1 MVYIMG
7 DDTSEANEENGIDC
21 KMLQAFFDASPQ
33 GVLVIHEGKI
43 VYINQTFCKTMA
55 VTPEIAINQHIEL
68 LADVLSPDAH
78 KLALEGFSNLT
89 LRKKSSDKKR
99 YRFTNRLGET
109 YVLEITANSVEIAD
123 KTYVIAYGEDVTSD
137 EETRENAA
145 RERKAYGIIAE
156 AALSTEDTNQVCGK
170 VLSGLIDNLGFDL
183 GTIRFVNPEDQTLQ
197 LITVIGLDE
206 ESVDS
211 VVAIS
216 DPNNLSA
223 RTARTKQ
230 PLFIQDF
237 SKVSKDLKRMAKPK
251 KLGLYSLIFWPI
263 IGSDDSILGIINVA
277 SRTIK
282 PIGQI
287 DRGFFATVAGMFS
300 IILERRKTEEQLKES
315 QEQFIAF
322 ADNIPGPVFIKDHQ
336 SRVIFT
342 NRFMRITS
350 PKPRDKEK
358 TLVDVFGEQRVK
370 ELEIEDQKILARGPI
385 DRIQESRDME
395 GKIRTY
401 RSHKFPI
408 FREGKAPLIGGFS
421 TDITEQVEAEKQ
433 HEEARARAEFFNDL
447 MAHDI
452 NNHHQ
457 GIMAS
462 LELIL
467 EDEELPERL
476 RNIANKALM
485 QVNRSVSLISNVKK
499 FSMIK
504 QGDVQLEK
512 TDIAETLFLS
522 IETVKQSFPSRAI
535 NVKTNVSK
543 GKYCIMAN
551 EFLQDVF
558 YNLLH
563 NAVKVT
569 TTNEVEIEVK
579 VSLDQ
584 DGEFLRMDFVDWGT
598 GMDDRMKK
606 TVLTSLGERVQR
618 ISGVGLTLVKQIVD
632 QYSGK
637 ISIEDRVPSDY
648 TKGARFVVL
657 LPYGC

>member
-1 MVYIMG
+1 MEEEK
-7 DDTSEANEENGIDC
+7 SEASEENGLDC
-21 KMLQAFFDASPQ
+21 EMLQAFFDASPQ
-33 GVLVIHEGKI
+33 GVLISQGNEI
-43 VYINQTFCKTMA
+43 VYINNAFSRTMGI
-55 VTPEIAINQHIEL
+55 TPELAVNQRIDMLAELLSHDARENALEKFQSLASGKQSFNKERFRFINQ
-68 LADVLSPDAH
+68 
-78 KLALEGFSNLT
+78 
-89 LRKKSSDKKR
+89 
-99 YRFTNRLGET
+99 LGET
-109 YVLEITANSVEIAD
+109 HVIEITANSVQIGD
-123 KTYVIAYGEDVTSD
+123 KTYVITYGEDVTSD
-137 EETRENAA
+137 EDMRESAS

-156 AALSTEDTNQVCGK
+156 AALSTDDTKQICDK
-170 VLSGLIDNLGFDL
+170 VLSGLVESLGYDL
-183 GTIRFVNPEDQTLQ
+183 GTIRLVNQEDETLQ
-197 LITVIGLDE
+197 LISVIGFDIETLE
-206 ESVDS
+206 PS
-211 VVAIS
+211 IS
-216 DPNNLSA
+216 IRDPNTLSA

-251 KLGLYSLIFWPI
+251 KLGLHSLIFWPI
-263 IGSDDSILGIINVA
+263 IGSDGSVLGVINVA
-277 SRTIK
+277 SRTTKSIG
-282 PIGQI
+282 PIDG
-287 DRGFFATVAGMFS
+287 GFFATVAGMFS
-300 IILERRKTEEQLKES
+300 TILERRKAEEQLKES

-322 ADNIPGPVFIKDHQ
+322 ADNMPGPVFIKDHQ

-342 NRFMRITS
+342 NRFMRMADSI
-350 PKPRDKEK
+350 PGMKEK
-358 TLVDVFGEQRVK
+358 SLVDIFGEKRMK

-385 DRIQESRDME
+385 DRIQQSRDIE
-395 GKIRTY
+395 GNIRTY
-401 RSHKFPI
+401 KSHKFPI
-408 FREGKAPLIGGFS
+408 FREGKPPLIGGFS
-421 TDITEQVEAEKQ
+421 TDITERVEAEKQ

-452 NNHHQ
+452 NNMHQ

-476 RNIANKALM
+476 RNMADRALM

-499 FSMIK
+499 FAMIN
-504 QGDVQLEK
+504 QENIQLEK
-512 TDIAETLFLS
+512 TDIAETLIVS
-522 IETVKQSFPSRAI
+522 IETVKQSFPSRNI

-569 TTNEVEIEVK
+569 TEENVEIEVK

-584 DGEFLRMDFVDWGT
+584 DGEYLRLDFVDWGT

-618 ISGVGLTLVKQIVD
+618 ISGVGLTLVKQIID
-632 QYSGK
+632 QYGGK
-637 ISIEDRVPSDY
+637 ISIEDRVPGDY

-657 LPYGC
+657 LPFGC

>member
-1 MVYIMG
+1 MG
-7 DDTSEANEENGIDC
+7 KDKSEATGENGLDC
-21 KMLQAFFDASPQ
+21 TMLQAFFDASPQ
-33 GVLVIHEGKI
+33 GVLISHGNEI
-43 VYINQTFCKTMA
+43 IYINNAFCRTMGI
-55 VTPEIAINQHIEL
+55 TPEVAVNQRIDM
-68 LADVLSPDAH
+68 LAEVLSAEASKEALKTFRD
-78 KLALEGFSNLT
+78 LASGKQSYTKN
-89 LRKKSSDKKR
+89 R

-109 YVLEITANSVEIAD
+109 HVIEISANSIEVDE
-123 KTYVIAYGEDVTSD
+123 KTYVISYGEDVTSD
-137 EETRENAA
+137 EETRESAA

-156 AALSTEDTNQVCGK
+156 AALSTEDTKQICEK
-170 VLSGLIDNLGFDL
+170 VLNGLVENLGYDL
-183 GTIRFVNPEDQTLQ
+183 GTIRLVNQEDQTLQ
-197 LITVIGLDE
+197 LISVIGLDDE
-206 ESVDS
+206 FIEPSI
-211 VVAIS
+211 AIS
-216 DPNNLSA
+216 DPNILSA

-237 SKVSKDLKRMAKPK
+237 SKVSKDLERMAKPK
-251 KLGLYSLIFWPI
+251 RLGLHSLIFWPI
-263 IGSDDSILGIINVA
+263 IGSDGSILGVINVA
-277 SRTIK
+277 SRTTK
-282 PIGQI
+282 SIGPI
-287 DRGFFATVAGMFS
+287 DRGFFATVTGMFS
-300 IILERRKTEEQLKES
+300 TILERRNAEEQLKES

-322 ADNIPGPVFIKDHQ
+322 ADNMPGPVFIKDHQ
-336 SRVIFT
+336 SQVIFT
-342 NRFMRITS
+342 NRFMRMADS
-350 PKPRDKEK
+350 MPGMKEK
-358 TLVDVFGEQRVK
+358 SLVDIFGEKRMK

-408 FREGKAPLIGGFS
+408 FREGKPPLIGGFS
-421 TDITEQVEAEKQ
+421 TDITERVKAEKQ

-452 NNHHQ
+452 NNMHQ

-462 LELIL
+462 LELIM
-467 EDEELPERL
+467 EDEGLPERL
-476 RNIANKALM
+476 RNIADRALM

-499 FSMIK
+499 FSMIN
-504 QGDVQLEK
+504 QENIQLEK
-512 TDIAETLFLS
+512 TDIAETLIVS
-522 IETVKQSFPSRAI
+522 IETVKQSFPNRKIS
-535 NVKTNVSK
+535 VKTNVSM

-569 TTNEVEIEVK
+569 TTKDVEMEVK

-584 DGEFLRMDFVDWGT
+584 DGEYLRMDFVDWGT

-632 QYSGK
+632 QYGGK
-637 ISIEDRVPSDY
+637 ISIEDRVPGDY
-648 TKGARFVVL
+648 TQGARFVVQ
-657 LPYGC
+657 LPFGC

>member
-1 MVYIMG
+1 
-7 DDTSEANEENGIDC
+7 DC

-33 GVLVIHEGKI
+33 GVLVIHEGEI

-55 VTPEIAINQHIEL
+55 VTPEIAVNQRIEL
-68 LADVLSPDAH
+68 LADVLSPDQREH
-78 KLALEGFSNLT
+78 ALEGFSSLA

-99 YRFTNRLGET
+99 YHFTNRLGET
-109 YVLEITANSVEIAD
+109 YVIEITANSVQIGD
-123 KTYVIAYGEDVTSD
+123 KLYVIAYGEDVTSD

-156 AALSTEDTNQVCGK
+156 AALSTEDTAHVCDK
-170 VLSGLIDNLGFDL
+170 VLSGLIENLGYDI
-183 GTIRFVNPEDQTLQ
+183 GTIRFVNPEDQTLE
-197 LITVIGLDE
+197 LISAIGFDE
-206 ESVDS
+206 EPPEPS
-211 VVAIS
+211 VAID
-216 DPNNLSA
+216 DPNKLSA

-237 SKVSKDLKRMAKPK
+237 SKVSKDLERMAKPQQ
-251 KLGLYSLIFWPI
+251 LGLNSLIFWPI
-263 IGSDDSILGIINVA
+263 IGSDDSILGVINVA
-277 SRTIK
+277 SRTTK
-282 PIGQI
+282 SIGQI

-300 IILERRKTEEQLKES
+300 TILERRKTEEQLKES
-315 QEQFIAF
+315 QDQFIAF
-322 ADNIPGPVFIKDHQ
+322 ADNMPGPVFIKNHQ
-336 SRVIFT
+336 SRVVFT
-342 NRFMRITS
+342 NRFMRMATPIPGS
-350 PKPRDKEK
+350 GEK
-358 TLVDVFGEQRVK
+358 SIVEVFGEKRAK

-385 DRIQESRDME
+385 ERIQESRDME

-408 FREGKAPLIGGFS
+408 FREGKPPLIGGFS
-421 TDITEQVEAEKQ
+421 TDITERVEAEKQ

-452 NNHHQ
+452 NNMHQ

-462 LELIL
+462 LELII
-467 EDEELPERL
+467 EDEGLPERL
-476 RNIANKALM
+476 RDLANRALM

-499 FSMIK
+499 FSMINK
-504 QGDVQLEK
+504 GDIQLER
-512 TDIAETLFLS
+512 TDIAETLIVS
-522 IETVKQSFPSRAI
+522 IETVKQSFPSRKI

-569 TTNEVEIEVK
+569 PTEDVEIDVK
-579 VSLDQ
+579 VSINQ
-584 DGEFLRMDFVDWGT
+584 DGEFLKIDFVDWGT

-606 TVLTSLGERVQR
+606 IVLTSLGERVQR
-618 ISGVGLTLVKQIVD
+618 ISGVGLTLVKQIID

-637 ISIEDRVPSDY
+637 ISIEDRVPGDF

-657 LPYGC
+657 LPFGC

>member
-1 MVYIMG
+1 MEEEK
-7 DDTSEANEENGIDC
+7 SEASEENGLDC
-21 KMLQAFFDASPQ
+21 EMLQAFFDASPQ
-33 GVLVIHEGKI
+33 GVLISQGNEI
-43 VYINQTFCKTMA
+43 VYINNAFSRTMGI
-55 VTPEIAINQHIEL
+55 TPELAVNQRIDMLAEL
-68 LADVLSPDAH
+68 LSHDAREN
-78 KLALEGFSNLT
+78 ALEKFQSLASGKQSFN
-89 LRKKSSDKKR
+89 KE
-99 YRFTNRLGET
+99 RFRFINHLGET
-109 YVLEITANSVEIAD
+109 HVIEISANSVQIGD
-123 KTYVIAYGEDVTSD
+123 RTYVITYGEDVTSD
-137 EETRENAA
+137 EDMRESAA

-156 AALSTEDTNQVCGK
+156 AALSTDDTKQICDK
-170 VLSGLIDNLGFDL
+170 VLSGLVESLGYDL
-183 GTIRFVNPEDQTLQ
+183 GTIRLANQEDETLQ
-197 LITVIGLDE
+197 LISVIGFDIETLE
-206 ESVDS
+206 PS
-211 VVAIS
+211 IS
-216 DPNNLSA
+216 IRDPNTLSA

-237 SKVSKDLKRMAKPK
+237 SKVSKDLKRMVKPK
-251 KLGLYSLIFWPI
+251 KLGLHSLIFWPI
-263 IGSDDSILGIINVA
+263 IGSDGSVLGVINVA
-277 SRTIK
+277 SRTTK
-282 PIGQI
+282 SIGPI

-300 IILERRKTEEQLKES
+300 TILERRKAEEQLKES

-322 ADNIPGPVFIKDHQ
+322 ADNMPGPVFIKDHQ

-342 NRFMRITS
+342 NRFMRMADSI
-350 PKPRDKEK
+350 PGMKEK
-358 TLVDVFGEQRVK
+358 SLVDIFGEKRMK

-385 DRIQESRDME
+385 DRIQQSRDIE
-395 GKIRTY
+395 GNIRTY
-401 RSHKFPI
+401 KSHKFPI
-408 FREGKAPLIGGFS
+408 FREGKPPLIGGFS
-421 TDITEQVEAEKQ
+421 TDITERVEAEKQ

-452 NNHHQ
+452 NNMHQ

-476 RNIANKALM
+476 RNMADRALM

-499 FSMIK
+499 FAMIN
-504 QGDVQLEK
+504 QENIQLEK
-512 TDIAETLFLS
+512 TDIAETLIVS
-522 IETVKQSFPSRAI
+522 IETVKQSFPSRNI

-569 TTNEVEIEVK
+569 TEENVEIEVK

-584 DGEFLRMDFVDWGT
+584 DGEYLRLDFVDWGT

-618 ISGVGLTLVKQIVD
+618 ISGVGLTLVKQIID
-632 QYSGK
+632 QYGGK
-637 ISIEDRVPSDY
+637 ISIEDRVPGDY

-657 LPYGC
+657 LPFGC

>member
-1 MVYIMG
+1 MG
-7 DDTSEANEENGIDC
+7 EKESEANEENGLDC
-21 KMLQAFFDASPQ
+21 EMLQAFFDAAPQ
-33 GVLVIHEGKI
+33 GVLIIHEGEI
-43 VYINQTFCKTMA
+43 VYINKAFCRTMGITPKLA
-55 VTPEIAINQHIEL
+55 VNQRIDM
-68 LADVLSPDAH
+68 LADALSPDARENALDTFR
-78 KLALEGFSNLT
+78 KLALGKQSF
-89 LRKKSSDKKR
+89 DKNH
-99 YRFTNRLGET
+99 YRFTNKLGET
-109 YVLEITANSVEIAD
+109 YVIEITANSVEIAD
-123 KTYVIAYGEDVTSD
+123 KTYVIAYGDDVTSD

-156 AALSTEDTNQVCGK
+156 AALSTENTNHVCEK
-170 VLSGLIDNLGFDL
+170 VLSGLIENLGYDL
-183 GTIRFVNPEDQTLQ
+183 GTIRLVNQEDQALH
-197 LITVIGLDE
+197 LIAAVGLDE
-206 ESVDS
+206 ESVES
-211 VVAIS
+211 SVAIS
-216 DPNNLSA
+216 NPNRLSA

-237 SKVSKDLKRMAKPK
+237 SKVSNDLERMAKPK
-251 KLGLYSLIFWPI
+251 QLGLNSLIFWPI

-277 SRTIK
+277 SHTTK
-282 PIGQI
+282 SIGQI

-300 IILERRKTEEQLKES
+300 TILERRNTEEQLKES

-322 ADNIPGPVFIKDHQ
+322 TDNMPGPVFIKDHQ

-342 NRFMRITS
+342 NRFMKMMD
-350 PKPRDKEK
+350 PKLGSRERS
-358 TLVDVFGEQRVK
+358 LVEIFGEKRAK

-385 DRIQESRDME
+385 DRIQESRDKD

-408 FREGKAPLIGGFS
+408 FREGKPPLIGGFS
-421 TDITEQVEAEKQ
+421 TDITDRVEAEKQ

-452 NNHHQ
+452 NNMHQ

-462 LELIL
+462 LELIIEGEGL
-467 EDEELPERL
+467 SEKLKD
-476 RNIANKALM
+476 IADRALM
-485 QVNRSVSLISNVKK
+485 QVNRSVSLIANVKK
-499 FSMIK
+499 FSMIN
-504 QGDVQLEK
+504 QGDIQLEK
-512 TDIAETLFLS
+512 TDVAETLIVS
-522 IETVKQSFPSRAI
+522 IETVKQSFPSRKI
-535 NVKTNVSK
+535 SVQTNIRK

-569 TTNEVEIEVK
+569 PTEDVEIEVK

-584 DGEFLRMDFVDWGT
+584 DGEFLKMDFVDWGT
-598 GMDDRMKK
+598 GMDDKMKK

-632 QYSGK
+632 QYGGK
-637 ISIEDRVPSDY
+637 ISIEDRVPGDH
-648 TKGARFVVL
+648 TKGARFVIL